1 MSDDAG
7 SSSTN
12 PRAGTPAGRPAGSG
26 SSGSIGSIQTPTAT
40 PAGRLTSL
48 RGRGGSAA
56 ASSSTRGG
64 ANKMKFIPTIPSKRN
79 KKDAAPS
86 LLEEARAGT
95 EAGSS
100 SHRGRGGR
108 GGRGVGR
115 GRGRPDEMNITASGP
130 FSLGPAAF
138 ARSRQVASGGGASG
152 AHSSYTGVQAI
163 KVEGGGDLTGE
174 DRDYYGA
181 AAVDMK
187 FGSIATDASAPTGLE
202 NPTDDVK
209 TTTNIKEE
217 KLKEQDMENVRN
229 GKSKDL
235 GIKTFEGTMHDEND
249 GDDEDIKLKLEGP
262 AQDLLPSWTEDQ
274 MFFFQF
280 PSVMPAFKPRVVT
293 QVPMSSIV
301 SSSASSPE
309 GSSMYSTPDG
319 VEKTEHGEDGLLAV
333 KPEPMD
339 MDRPIL
345 IADNDLVQIKAE
357 QHDSKIGIPGLGAGA
372 DGSGMS
378 SAPAGQRAKSKASAT
393 AANKPVEK
401 EESAE
406 SHLQQEGKIGR
417 LLIYKSGKVKMQ
429 IGDIVMDVSAGS
441 ECSFLQDVVVV
452 DSNNKQAFVMG
463 SVQKRMVCVP
473 NLTQLLSGLEAS
485 DA

>member
-12 PRAGTPAGRPAGSG
+12 PRAGTPASRPAGSG
-26 SSGSIGSIQTPTAT
+26 SSGNIGSIQAPTAT

-48 RGRGGSAA
+48 RGGRGGSVA

-64 ANKMKFIPTIPSKRN
+64 ANKMKFTPTIPSKRN

-95 EAGSS
+95 EAGGSGS
-100 SHRGRGGR
+100 YRGRGGR
-108 GGRGVGR
+108 SSGR

-138 ARSRQVASGGGASG
+138 ARSRQAAAGGGASG
-152 AHSSYTGVQAI
+152 AHASYTGVQAI
-163 KVEGGGDLTGE
+163 KAEGGEDLSGE
-174 DRDYYGA
+174 DREYYGA

-187 FGSIATDASAPTGLE
+187 FGSTATDASAPTGLE
-202 NPTDDVK
+202 NPNGDVK
-209 TTTNIKEE
+209 TINIKEE
-217 KLKEQDMENVRN
+217 KMKDQDTDSIRSE
-229 GKSKDL
+229 KSKDL
-235 GIKTFEGTMHDEND
+235 GIKTFEGTVQDENV
-249 GDDEDIKLKLEGP
+249 GIDEDIKLKLESP
-262 AQDLLPSWTEDQ
+262 AQDLFPSESEDQ

-293 QVPMSSIV
+293 QVPMSSVI
-301 SSSASSPE
+301 SSSASSPG

-319 VEKTEHGEDGLLAV
+319 LEKTESFEDGLLAV
-333 KPEPMD
+333 KAEPMD

-345 IADNDLVQIKAE
+345 ITDNDLLQVKAE
-357 QHDSKIGIPGLGAGA
+357 QLDSKIGIPGFGAGA
-372 DGSGMS
+372 DGSGIS
-378 SAPAGQRAKSKASAT
+378 SAPVGQRAKSKASAMAT
-393 AANKPVEK
+393 NKPVEK
-401 EESAE
+401 EEATE

-485 DA
+485 DV